1 MNLIIEHTES
11 SMIGSSSY
19 NPETNELIVTFNGGA
34 SYSFSNV
41 LTEDY
46 KAFTESESA
55 GKAFN
60 QYIRKYNGLKLES
73 NNETN
78 IEQING

>member
-1 MNLIIEHTES
+1 MNQIITHTES
-11 SMIGSSSY
+11 SMIGSSNY
-19 NPETNELIVTFNGGA
+19 NPETNELIVTFKGGT
-34 SYSFSNV
+34 SYSFQNV

-46 KAFTESESA
+46 QAFTEAESA

-60 QYIRKYNGLKLES
+60 QYIRKYNGLKLDDINES
-73 NNETN
+73 N

>member
-1 MNLIIEHTES
+1 MNQIISHTES
-11 SMIGSSSY
+11 SMIGSSNY
-19 NPETNELIVTFNGGA
+19 NPETKELIVTFKGGT
-34 SYSFSNV
+34 SYSFKDV

-46 KAFTESESA
+46 QAFTESESA

-60 QYIRKYNGLKLES
+60 QYIRKYNGLKLEDI
-73 NNETN
+73 NETN

>member
-1 MNLIIEHTES
+1 
-11 SMIGSSSY
+11 MIDSTNF
-19 NPETNELIVTFNGGA
+19 NPENNELIVNFKGGS
-34 SYSFSNV
+34 SYSFQNV

-46 KAFTESESA
+46 KALVESEST

-60 QYIRKYNGLKLES
+60 EYIRKYNGLKLES
-73 NNETN
+73 NTETN

>member
-11 SMIGSSSY
+11 SMIDSTNF
-19 NPETNELIVTFNGGA
+19 NPENNELIVNFKGGS
-34 SYSFSNV
+34 SYSFQNV

-46 KAFTESESA
+46 KALVESEST

-60 QYIRKYNGLKLES
+60 EHIRKYNGLKLE
-73 NNETN
+73 NNTETN

>member
-1 MNLIIEHTES
+1 MQETITYQGS
-11 SMIGSSSY
+11 SMIDSTTFD
-19 NPETNELIVTFNGGA
+19 PTTNELIVTFKAGNA
-34 SYSFSNV
+34 YSFKDV

-46 KAFTESESA
+46 KALVEGESA

-73 NNETN
+73 DNDSN

>member
-1 MNLIIEHTES
+1 MNQIITHTES
-11 SMIGSSSY
+11 SMIGSSNY
-19 NPETNELIVTFNGGA
+19 NPETNELIVTFKGGT
-34 SYSFSNV
+34 SYSFQNV

-46 KAFTESESA
+46 KAFTEAESA

-60 QYIRKYNGLKLES
+60 QYIRKYNGLKLDDINES
-73 NNETN
+73 N

>member
-11 SMIGSSSY
+11 TMIDSSNY
-19 NPETNELIVTFNGGA
+19 NPETNELIVTFKGGSA
-34 SYSFSNV
+34 YSFKDV
-41 LTEDY
+41 VTEDY
-46 KAFTESESA
+46 KAMVEGESV